1 MRADSQAHCWDLS
14 PHEHWLCLPQGH
26 ISGLCLTMAGG
37 IQVSAAPMYER
48 SRIGLLQLS
57 PCSGHQAR
65 TCSAA
70 TPSPAPPELSSHPTS
85 NTHQHRLPTQT
96 RTLLHVLPVSP
107 EQDPADEPIH
117 LQCTTEQGFREKH
130 NLIIA
135 PNCRV
140 GRSHLHLVS
149 SLNPGAEVGRHI
161 KGQEAGAGWEGRK
174 EGSWRGNQGKAPD
187 TLWMLHARIKT
198 PPHFW
203 VVRQLQGRHT
213 GCMHSMWKV

>member
-1 MRADSQAHCWDLS
+1 MEQDWA
-14 PHEHWLCLPQGH
+14 P
-26 ISGLCLTMAGG
+26 
-37 IQVSAAPMYER
+37 AAE
-48 SRIGLLQLS
+48 SLLRPPGQDMFS
-57 PCSGHQAR
+57 S
-65 TCSAA
+65 
-70 TPSPAPPELSSHPTS
+70 TPSPAPPELSCHPTS

-149 SLNPGAEVGRHI
+149 SSNPGAEVGRHI
-161 KGQEAGAGWEGRK
+161 KGQEAGAGVGGQEGGELRGKSGQSTRHALDASRK
-174 EGSWRGNQGKAPD
+174 N
-187 TLWMLHARIKT
+187 
-198 PPHFW
+198 
-203 VVRQLQGRHT
+203 
-213 GCMHSMWKV
+213 